1 MRKFVPLAQSGSK
14 KFDFLGGRRSGKTFF
29 ILQILLGRVLQG
41 ETVNVAVMTD
51 TQGRLGAYSDIRT
64 IIAGSPSIQ
73 PYLDVMSSPREV
85 RCKNGGVMFFNSYA
99 VSERAKGIACD
110 WLFINEANN
119 FTEQQYIDLSAS
131 VRKGCFADRNP
142 NAECWSER
150 NGFVLIHS
158 TWKDN
163 RDNLTA
169 LQIQWFEDLKNK
181 AESPNATQL
190 DIALYKMYY
199 LGEYAEVIGNIF
211 TPANVTLEKTVPN
224 GLYSYM
230 VFADPSALRGADY
243 FAMVLGATDGERIYI
258 LDTFSVNEGGYII
271 PTRQLQDWQSKY
283 PISTIYIETNGLQ
296 GIEFYE
302 FASNSEI
309 DNIQGWNSKGNK
321 FERIVQDYQGL
332 VSKIAYL
339 DTVQN
344 RAFVSQVYEFSK
356 KCAHDDN
363 IDAVNSLYLAYKW
376 NNII

>member
-169 LQIQWFEDLKNK
+169 LQIQWFEDLKSK

-199 LGEYAEVIGNIF
+199 LGEYAEVIGLI
-211 TPANVTLEKTVPN
+211 TLQWYWVQLTESVYIYSIRSASMKVVISYLRDSYKTGKVSTQ
-224 GLYSYM
+224 L
-230 VFADPSALRGADY
+230 ALSILKLMACR
-243 FAMVLGATDGERIYI
+243 VLSSMSSQA
-258 LDTFSVNEGGYII
+258 
-271 PTRQLQDWQSKY
+271 
-283 PISTIYIETNGLQ
+283 
-296 GIEFYE
+296 
-302 FASNSEI
+302 
-309 DNIQGWNSKGNK
+309 
-321 FERIVQDYQGL
+321 
-332 VSKIAYL
+332 IA
-339 DTVQN
+339 
-344 RAFVSQVYEFSK
+344 R
-356 KCAHDDN
+356 
-363 IDAVNSLYLAYKW
+363 
-376 NNII
+376 

>member
-1 MRKFVPLAQSGSK
+1 MRKFVPLAQSGNK

-85 RCKNGGVMFFNSYA
+85 RCKNGSVMFFNSYA

-131 VRKGCFADRNP
+131 VRKGCFVDRNP

-163 RDNLTA
+163 RDNLTT
-169 LQIQWFEDLKNK
+169 LQIQWFEDLKSK

-211 TPANVTLEKTVPN
+211 TPANVTFEMTAPN

-332 VSKIAYL
+332 VSKVVYL